1 MQSLPELL
9 KQEISNGL
17 PAADAH
23 RVMAPMQRIVDQ
35 NYDEI
40 KKTAKL
46 SAVLILLFKNDNQ
59 WSTMLMERN
68 TYNGHHSGQIS
79 FPGGRKE
86 DYDIDLEATALRE
99 FQEEMGIKL
108 SPQNV
113 IGEMSELFI
122 PPSNFYVKPYLAYT
136 DDNLEF
142 IPEEKE
148 VSALLPIPLNQLLDP
163 KVKTIEKVV
172 VSKSNISINAPVYKV
187 NGKTIWGATAM
198 MISELEFLLKRI
210 GF

>member
-9 KQEISNGL
+9 KQEIFNGL

-23 RVMAPMQRIVDQ
+23 TVMAPMQRIVDQ

-46 SAVLILLFKNDNQ
+46 SAVLILLFKKDNQ

-113 IGEMSELFI
+113 IGEMSELYI
-122 PPSNFYVKPYLAYT
+122 PPSNFYVKPYLVCSEASI
-136 DDNLEF
+136 EF
-142 IPEEKE
+142 APEKKE
-148 VSALLPIPLNQLLDP
+148 VRALLPIPLNQLLDP
-163 KVKTIEKVV
+163 TVKTIEKVM
-172 VSKSNISINAPVYKV
+172 VSKSNISINAPVYKIKD
-187 NGKTIWGATAM
+187 KTIWAM

>member
-1 MQSLPELL
+1 MLSLPELL
-9 KQEISNGL
+9 KQEISKGL
-17 PAADAH
+17 PAIDAH
-23 RVMAPMQRIVDQ
+23 RVMAPMLRVIEQD
-35 NYDEI
+35 YDEI

-46 SAVLILLFKNDNQ
+46 SAVLILLFKKDNQ
-59 WSTMLMERN
+59 WNTMFMERN
-68 TYNGHHSGQIS
+68 TYDGHHSGQIS

-86 DYDIDLEATALRE
+86 VYDQDLEATALRE

-113 IGEMSELFI
+113 IGIMSELFI

-142 IPEEKE
+142 VPEEKE
-148 VSALLPIPLNQLLDP
+148 VSALLPVPLNQLLDP
-163 KVKTIEKVV
+163 TVKTIEKVV

-210 GF
+210 DF

>member
-1 MQSLPELL
+1 MLSLPELL
-9 KQEISNGL
+9 KQEISKGL
-17 PAADAH
+17 PAIDAH
-23 RVMAPMQRIVDQ
+23 RVMAPMLRVIEQD
-35 NYDEI
+35 YDEI

-46 SAVLILLFKNDNQ
+46 SAVLILLFKKDNQ
-59 WSTMLMERN
+59 WNTMFMERN
-68 TYNGHHSGQIS
+68 TYDGHHSGQIS

-86 DYDIDLEATALRE
+86 VYDQDLEATALRE

-113 IGEMSELFI
+113 IGIMSELFI

-142 IPEEKE
+142 VPEEKE
-148 VSALLPIPLNQLLDP
+148 VSALLPVPLNQLLDP
-163 KVKTIEKVV
+163 TIKTIEKVV

-210 GF
+210 DF

>member
-1 MQSLPELL
+1 MLSLPELL
-9 KQEISNGL
+9 KQEISKGL
-17 PAADAH
+17 PAIDAH
-23 RVMAPMQRIVDQ
+23 RVMAPMLRVIEQD
-35 NYDEI
+35 YDEI

-46 SAVLILLFKNDNQ
+46 SAVLILLFKKDNQ
-59 WSTMLMERN
+59 WNTMLMERN
-68 TYNGHHSGQIS
+68 TYDGHHSGQIS

-86 DYDIDLEATALRE
+86 VYDQDLEATALRE

-113 IGEMSELFI
+113 IGIMSELFI

-142 IPEEKE
+142 VPEEKE
-148 VSALLPIPLNQLLDP
+148 VSALLPVPLNQLLDP
-163 KVKTIEKVV
+163 TVKTIEKVV

-210 GF
+210 DF

>member
-9 KQEISNGL
+9 KQEIFNGL

-35 NYDEI
+35 NYVEI

-46 SAVLILLFKNDNQ
+46 SAVLILLFKKDNQ

-113 IGEMSELFI
+113 IGEMSELYI
-122 PPSNFYVKPYLAYT
+122 LPSNFYVKPYLACSEASI
-136 DDNLEF
+136 EF
-142 IPEEKE
+142 APEKKE
-148 VSALLPIPLNQLLDP
+148 VRALLPIPLNQLLDP
-163 KVKTIEKVV
+163 TVKTIEKVM
-172 VSKSNISINAPVYKV
+172 VSKSNISINAPVYKI
-187 NGKTIWGATAM
+187 NDKTIWGATAM

>member
-9 KQEISNGL
+9 KQEISSGL

-46 SAVLILLFKNDNQ
+46 SAVLILLFKKDNQ

-68 TYNGHHSGQIS
+68 TYNGYHSGQIS

-86 DYDIDLEATALRE
+86 DYDMDLKATALRE
-99 FQEEMGIKL
+99 FYEEMGVKL
-108 SPQNV
+108 TSQDV
-113 IGEMSELFI
+113 IGEMSELYI
-122 PPSNFYVKPYLAYT
+122 PPSNFYVKPYLAYS
-136 DDNLEF
+136 DASLEF
-142 IPEEKE
+142 VPEEKE

-163 KVKTIEKVV
+163 SAKTIEKVLI
-172 VSKSNISINAPVYKV
+172 SKSNTYINAPLYKI

-210 GF
+210 DF